1 MPFVSS
7 GPYKLVSV
15 LKFTVSLAWANI
27 AWLKSPSTVILAAG
41 KRRFKTRTEMVNN
54 LALHLRV
61 RV

>member
-27 AWLKSPSTVILAAG
+27 AWLKSPSTVILAG
-41 KRRFKTRTEMVNN
+41 KRLLKTRTEMVNN
-54 LALHLRV
+54 LALRLRV